1 MKYIIQTIVF
11 ITLLTRLSFT
21 QTDVQKEI
29 AIIKQTD
36 IDFSN
41 LSKEKGMKE
50 AFLAYLDA
58 NGVLLRPNSMPI
70 VGYDKVKKFLEEA
83 NTDFTLTWQP
93 LFADVGSS
101 LDIGYTY
108 GTYELTFKDETGI
121 MQTRNGTYVSIWKK
135 QEDGK
140 WKYVL
145 DTGNSGL
152 EPKQ

>member
-1 MKYIIQTIVF
+1 MKYIIQIVVLL
-11 ITLLTRLSFT
+11 TLFTRLSFT
-21 QTDVQKEI
+21 QTDIQKET

-50 AFLAYLDA
+50 AFLAYLDV

-70 VGYDKVKKFLEEA
+70 EGFDKIKKFLDDG

-93 LFADVGSS
+93 VFADVGTS

-121 MQTRNGTYVSIWKK
+121 TQTRKGTYVSIWKK

-140 WKYVL
+140 WKFVL
-145 DTGNSGL
+145 DTGNPGL
-152 EPKQ
+152 EPK